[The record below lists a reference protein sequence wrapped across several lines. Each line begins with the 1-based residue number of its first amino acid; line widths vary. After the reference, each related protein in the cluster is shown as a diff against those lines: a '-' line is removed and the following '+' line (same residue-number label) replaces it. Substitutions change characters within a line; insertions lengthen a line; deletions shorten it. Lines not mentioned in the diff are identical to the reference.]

1 MTRIMACARG
11 RVQGVGYRFFVDD
24 CARKTGVSGFVR
36 NMPDGSVVV
45 VAEGST
51 DALDR
56 FLRMIQVQGRGRIRV
71 DSLEVTRSEAT
82 GEFSGFQIRA

>member
-1 MTRIMACARG
+1 MACARG

-24 CARKTGVSGFVR
+24 CAGETGVTGFVR
-36 NMPDGSVVV
+36 NMPDGSVVI
-45 VAEGST
+45 VAEGSD

-56 FLRMIQVQGRGRIRV
+56 FLRMIQAPGRGRIRV
-71 DSLEVTRSEAT
+71 DSLEVTRGEAT